1 MLDLIT
7 LAGMNRSLT
16 NLKKLVF
23 VLAILTFAGLVI
35 DYIVDKVNFP
45 GSYTL
50 FPLSLLIIALLV
62 MLVIWLFH
70 LLIQND
76 R

>member
-1 MLDLIT
+1 MVDLIN
-7 LAGMNRSLT
+7 LVVMNRSLAK
-16 NLKKLVF
+16 LKKLVI
-23 VLAILTFAGLVI
+23 VLAILTVAGLVI

-45 GSYTL
+45 GAYTL